1 MPDRPANRADRAA
14 GVLVCFCF
22 RLIQFA
28 EGLFRTAH
36 LSRTGSTS
44 SHEAI
49 VLRVVQADA
58 SGMLGREG
66 LRHLAP
72 NGNPNGRVATHA
84 SVVEVAPQPPV
95 TLKPP
100 RITCRLP
107 YLRRAK
113 V

>member
-49 VLRVVQADA
+49 VLRVVQTDT
-58 SGMLGREG
+58 SGMLGGEG
-66 LRHLAP
+66 LWHLAP
-72 NGNPNGRVATHA
+72 NGNPNRRVATHA
-84 SVVEVAPQPPV
+84 GVIEIPSQPPV

-100 RITCRLP
+100 RVARGLP
-107 YLRRAK
+107 YLRGAK